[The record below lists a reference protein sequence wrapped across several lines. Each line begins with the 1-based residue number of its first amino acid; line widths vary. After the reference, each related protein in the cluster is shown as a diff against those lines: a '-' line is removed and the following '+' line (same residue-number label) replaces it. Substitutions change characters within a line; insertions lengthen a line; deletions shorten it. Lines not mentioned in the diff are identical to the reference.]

1 MINFYLNNMDHN
13 TLKNLHLDLKI
24 SLISSKILKL
34 NHLLLALGLFVCL
47 IAIPQFSFAE
57 VFIPEHEYV
66 SYFDSN
72 GIYTVIGNVKND
84 LEYAIIPTITV
95 SVENNSQTFSKTIQH
110 VPLTSGSEI
119 PFKIKFFEVL
129 DNPIL
134 LPAEISFEQT
144 IQQPLSISVL
154 YDNTL
159 IKYDDGHLTGRIQNN
174 GDTTI
179 YNPKVFAVIHGY
191 DQVLDIGQNM
201 DSIEKINPGEIVN
214 FSMYPDPSITDEV
227 FYYSCFGTMDTTVV
241 PVTVKKSDGSFDFR
255 YDSPGTWYHDPVFD
269 DADTTMSIIGY
280 NSFPLEGYAN
290 FEFTPIS
297 GNEKFD
303 VTLDNEPVKF
313 IQSMDDMGSWH
324 VAFTVDPLTQGTWNI
339 SGFEKGLPPD
349 IPKIPIWIK
358 QSGDWWSTNQIDDS
372 EFLEGIKFLV
382 EKQIISIPLLEMY
395 PESEWKIP
403 TWTKTTVGWWY
414 DEKISDDEF
423 LTIIKNLVKRE
434 IIIV

>member
-1 MINFYLNNMDHN
+1 MFRP
-13 TLKNLHLDLKI
+13 KNIIERK
-24 SLISSKILKL
+24 S
-34 NHLLLALGLFVCL
+34 NYFLLALGLFVCL
-47 IAIPQFSFAE
+47 IAVPQFSFAE
-57 VFIPEHEYV
+57 VFIPSHEYV

-84 LEYAIIPTITV
+84 LDYAIIPTITV
-95 SVENNSQTFSKTIQH
+95 SVENNSQIFSKTIQH
-110 VPLTSGSEI
+110 VPLASGTEI

-134 LPAEISFEQT
+134 LPAELSFEKT
-144 IQQPLSISVL
+144 TQQPLPIVVL

-179 YNPKVFAVIHGY
+179 YNPKIFAVIHGY

-201 DSIEKINPGEIVN
+201 EFIEKIEPGEIVN
-214 FSMYPDPSITDEV
+214 FSMYPDPSIIDDV

-241 PVTVKKSDGSFDFR
+241 PVTAKKADGDFDFR

-269 DADTTMSIIGY
+269 DTDTTMSIIGY

-303 VTLDNEPVKF
+303 VTLDGEPVKF
-313 IQSMDDMGSWH
+313 IQSIDDMGSWH
-324 VAFTVDPLTQGTWNI
+324 VAFTVDPLTQGTWKI

-349 IPKIPIWIK
+349 IPKIPVWIK
-358 QSGDWWSTNQIDDS
+358 QSGDWWSTNQITDL

-382 EKQIISIPLLEMY
+382 EKQVIVIPLLEMSS
-395 PESEWKIP
+395 ENEWKIP
-403 TWTKTTVGWWY
+403 TWTKTVVNWWNE
-414 DEKISDDEF
+414 EKISDDEF
-423 LTIIKNLVKRE
+423 LNMIENLVKLE
-434 IIIV
+434 IIII

>member
-1 MINFYLNNMDHN
+1 MI
-13 TLKNLHLDLKI
+13 NLHLDLKI
-24 SLISSKILKL
+24 SLTPSKILKS
-34 NHLLLALGLFVCL
+34 NYFLLALGVFVCL

-57 VFIPEHEYV
+57 VFIPSHEYV

-84 LEYAIIPTITV
+84 LDYAIIPSITV
-95 SVENNSQTFSKTIQH
+95 SVENNSQIFSKTIQH
-110 VPLTSGSEI
+110 VPLASGTEI
-119 PFKIKFFEVL
+119 PFKIKFFEIL

-134 LPAEISFEQT
+134 LPAELSFT
-144 IQQPLSISVL
+144 KTTQQVLPIVVL
-154 YDNTL
+154 YDETL
-159 IKYDDGHLTGRIQNN
+159 ITYDDGHLTGRIQNN

-179 YNPKVFAVIHGY
+179 YNPKIFAVIHGY
-191 DQVLDIGQNM
+191 EQVLDIGQNM
-201 DSIEKINPGEIVN
+201 EFIKKIDPGEIVN
-214 FSMYPDPSITDEV
+214 FSMHPDPSITDDV
-227 FYYSCFGTMDTTVV
+227 YYYSCFGTMDTTVV
-241 PVTVKKSDGSFDFR
+241 PGTAKKADGDFDFR

-269 DADTTMSIIGY
+269 DSDTTMSIIGY

-303 VTLDNEPVKF
+303 VTLDDEPVKF

-324 VAFTVDPLTQGTWNI
+324 VSFTVDPLTQGTWKI
-339 SGFEKGLPPD
+339 SGFEQGLPPD
-349 IPKIPIWIK
+349 MPKIPVWIK
-358 QSGDWWSTNQIDDS
+358 QSGDWWSTDKIDDS

-382 EKQIISIPLLEMY
+382 DKQIISIPLLEMS

-403 TWTKTTVGWWY
+403 TWAKTTVGWWY
-414 DEKISDDEF
+414 AEKISDDEF
-423 LTIIKNLVKRE
+423 LNIIKNLVERE